1 VERTEG
7 GASVAFWL
15 VAAALLVAVAFAWFA
30 LPLHEWADRFTERV
44 RGLGA
49 WGPLIFLL
57 AFALAT
63 MILVPASAMAL
74 AGGLAFGL
82 HAIPLALIGAT
93 LGGTASF
100 LLSRHVVAGKVRRL
114 LVGRPKAQAV
124 HAAVG
129 RGGWKMLF
137 LLRLSPLMPFGA
149 LNYLLGATEMAWTT
163 FASATFVGVIPA
175 IALYVYLGTLGRAAI
190 AGEAGGIVRWLLLIL
205 GLTAGALA
213 VAFVARRAAAELARL
228 GVDRGS

>member
-1 VERTEG
+1 
-7 GASVAFWL
+7 
-15 VAAALLVAVAFAWFA
+15 
-30 LPLHEWADRFTERV
+30 
-44 RGLGA
+44 
-49 WGPLIFLL
+49 
-57 AFALAT
+57 
-63 MILVPASAMAL
+63 
-74 AGGLAFGL
+74 
-82 HAIPLALIGAT
+82 
-93 LGGTASF
+93 
-100 LLSRHVVAGKVRRL
+100 
-114 LVGRPKAQAV
+114 
-124 HAAVG
+124 
-129 RGGWKMLF
+129 MLF

-175 IALYVYLGTLGRAAI
+175 IALYVYLGTRGRAAI